1 MVIPL
6 ARTIIPSAFVHVTSV
21 LNEMS
26 LVAIHGHGIGVP
38 REIVFGHGGM
48 TWAWAGAAVE
58 QTNIATPNAIG
69 PVHLSPFLAIVL
81 VCKVISCM
89 VLLRPKLLRPSP

>member
-1 MVIPL
+1 MGIP
-6 ARTIIPSAFVHVTSV
+6 RV
-21 LNEMS
+21 
-26 LVAIHGHGIGVP
+26 
-38 REIVFGHGGM
+38 IVFGHDGM

-69 PVHLSPFLAIVL
+69 AAVHLSPFLAIVL

-89 VLLRPKLLRPSP
+89 VLLRRKLIRPSP